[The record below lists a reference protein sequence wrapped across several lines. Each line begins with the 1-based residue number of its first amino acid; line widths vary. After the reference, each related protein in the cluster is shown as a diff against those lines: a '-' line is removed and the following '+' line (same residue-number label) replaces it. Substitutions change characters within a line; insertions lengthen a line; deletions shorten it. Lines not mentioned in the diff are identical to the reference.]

1 MRSVPWIAVLLAFT
15 GGCGRKDEV
24 RHYKAPKDPL
34 WRMLGAVVPG
44 KDATWFFKVVA
55 PSDRLERHKPEF
67 LGFLRTLRSEEGQ
80 IRWTTPPG
88 WQEEKGSAAR
98 EATLRF
104 GDRDPRLEVAVSRL
118 AGDAGGLAANIN
130 RWREQLGLERAG
142 ESEIASMVQRVDG
155 AAVEVKLAD
164 LSGPSRPSGGPR
176 MMAKPAEAPASQD
189 RPIAFDL
196 PPGWRENPQPSQGR
210 VLEFNVDDPGGAALV
225 TLSGFPDEAGG
236 LAANIDRWRTQAGLE
251 PLGEQAVARSATPMT
266 FVGSESWL
274 VEAIGKE
281 RGILGVITI
290 NPKGSIFL
298 KMDGPPSVVLS
309 QRSTFTRFAQSFR
322 MRGRN
327 E

>member
-1 MRSVPWIAVLLAFT
+1 
-15 GGCGRKDEV
+15 
-24 RHYKAPKDPL
+24 
-34 WRMLGAVVPG
+34 
-44 KDATWFFKVVA
+44 
-55 PSDRLERHKPEF
+55 
-67 LGFLRTLRSEEGQ
+67 
-80 IRWTTPPG
+80 
-88 WQEEKGSAAR
+88 
-98 EATLRF
+98 
-104 GDRDPRLEVAVSRL
+104 
-118 AGDAGGLAANIN
+118 
-130 RWREQLGLERAG
+130 
-142 ESEIASMVQRVDG
+142 
-155 AAVEVKLAD
+155 
-164 LSGPSRPSGGPR
+164 
-176 MMAKPAEAPASQD
+176 
-189 RPIAFDL
+189 
-196 PPGWRENPQPSQGR
+196 
-210 VLEFNVDDPGGAALV
+210 V